1 MAQMQAT
8 CAVPS
13 VLSFEAEFQ
22 VADTLTGPQN
32 AIANMQANFNDR
44 LNDLRTTVNDDFE
57 SLKARRFENM
67 KIVER
72 NRIQLANPDRDTNYQ
87 A

>member
-13 VLSFEAEFQ
+13 VLSFEAELQ
-22 VADTLTGPQN
+22 VTNTLTGLQN
-32 AIANMQANFNDR
+32 TIANMQANFNDR